1 MPWYRCV
8 TGAVKMNGFL
18 GVLCMD
24 NKTERLTDEDIKSK
38 SKSDKG
44 ILIFILLTPLPLFVL
59 YLIMLFLGN

>member
-1 MPWYRCV
+1 
-8 TGAVKMNGFL
+8 
-18 GVLCMD
+18 MD
-24 NKTERLTDEDIKSK
+24 KKTERMTDEDIESK

>member
-1 MPWYRCV
+1 
-8 TGAVKMNGFL
+8 
-18 GVLCMD
+18 MD
-24 NKTERLTDEDIKSK
+24 NKPEHLTDKDLTFK